1 VRPVDR
7 RSAGLTDRKARFVTN
22 LPSATE
28 PGRRRGLFAAISC
41 IAVFGAGMGFSMPL
55 FALILEARGVHSSVI
70 GLNAAMTFL
79 GVILAAPAVPWA
91 ARMVGAKL
99 FMLACLLAGLVCF
112 ALMMLSDSLS
122 LWFVLRFGTGV
133 AGSGLFTA
141 SEAWISSLAGDRD
154 RGRIMAIYATV
165 LSATLCVGPLL
176 LPITGITGWPP
187 IVANALLVLLA
198 GLPLLATPIRL
209 GLSEEA
215 APLGLAALMAALP
228 AVLPAVVLFGLFE
241 GATLALLP
249 VWGVQIGLSPDV
261 AASTLS
267 AIYFGGIVL
276 QLPLGWAS
284 DRIARL
290 GVLRLCGVAVFLAS
304 ALIPFLGASVIATFV
319 VLFLWG
325 GFAGALYPLALSMA
339 GDRFRGRQL
348 VAANAA
354 VVMGYGF
361 GALAGPV
368 FGGAAMAVSGPHGLI
383 WLVALAVVI
392 FLPVTFIRERGN
404 NASAQVDRSILG

>member
-1 VRPVDR
+1 MTH
-7 RSAGLTDRKARFVTN
+7 S
-22 LPSATE
+22 PSTTE
-28 PGRRRGLFAAISC
+28 PGRRRSLVAAISC

-55 FALILEARGVHSSVI
+55 LALILETRGVDSSVI

-91 ARMVGAKL
+91 ARVLGAKPL
-99 FMLACLLAGLVCF
+99 MLGCLAAGLVCF
-112 ALMMLSDSLS
+112 ALMMLSDSLA
-122 LWFVLRFGTGV
+122 LWFLLRFGMGV

-141 SEAWISSLAGDRD
+141 SEAWIGSLAGDRD

-165 LSATLCVGPLL
+165 LSATLGVGPLL
-176 LPITGITGWPP
+176 VPITGIAGWPP
-187 IVANALLVLLA
+187 IIANALLALLA

-209 GLSEEA
+209 GLAEHG
-215 APLGLAALMAALP
+215 APLGLGALAVALP
-228 AVLPAVVLFGLFE
+228 AALAAVVVFGLFE

-249 VWGVQIGLSPDV
+249 VWGVQIGLSPDL

-290 GVLRLCGVAVFLAS
+290 GVLRICGVAAFLGG
-304 ALIPFLGASVIATFV
+304 ALIPFLGGSMIATFLA
-319 VLFLWG
+319 LFLWG
-325 GFAGALYPLALSMA
+325 GFAGALYPVALSMA
-339 GDRFRGRQL
+339 GDRFRGSQL

-354 VVMGYGF
+354 VVMCYGF
-361 GALAGPV
+361 GSLAGPV
-368 FGGAAMAVSGPHGLI
+368 LGGAAMTLSGPHGLM
-383 WLVALAVVI
+383 WLVVLAVLI
-392 FLPVTFIRERGN
+392 FLPATFIRG
-404 NASAQVDRSILG
+404 QRSDAG